1 MHAARKSRRLN
12 ELRSWRNTNLHT
24 VSEASLLLHLNRMGH
39 RSSAASLDV
48 PARVRLG
55 DVLTGLSHAL
65 DITEGHPGGHAARS
79 CLIGMRLAHIIGLRL
94 SDRTHLFYALLLKDA
109 GCSSTAARVHQLFGG
124 NDHEAKRA
132 VWMFDW
138 RHFGK
143 QAAYVLEYAGRG
155 ASSWE
160 RLGHLARIAAAG
172 PTARKELFEIR
183 CDRGANVALGLG
195 LSEATAA
202 AIRSMDEH
210 WDGGGEPFG
219 LSGADIP
226 MLGRIIGIAQVAEVF
241 WQENDAHVALEVV
254 ERRNGRWFD
263 PDLVRAFRVLAR
275 DHEFWSMLRT
285 EDARRLTFDAEH
297 QFDVI
302 ADDARLDAIAD
313 AFATVI
319 DAKSPYTS
327 EHSRRVANLAVA
339 IAERLGFSAAN
350 VTRIRRAALL
360 HDIGK
365 LGVPNSILDK
375 AGALTER
382 EWAVVRE
389 HPAHTLQILEA
400 VPAFQDF
407 AFDAACHHE
416 RLDGSGYPRGYTAER
431 LSPAARALAVADV
444 ADALLAERPY
454 RARLDPD
461 EALRILKAD
470 CARGA
475 LCRASVFAIAD
486 LVANGG
492 TVSNEAESDVATAV

>member
-1 MHAARKSRRLN
+1 M
-12 ELRSWRNTNLHT
+12 
-24 VSEASLLLHLNRMGH
+24 VH
-39 RSSAASLDV
+39 RTTADASLDA
-48 PARVRLG
+48 PATVRLG
-55 DVLTGLSHAL
+55 DILAGLSQAL
-65 DITEGHPGGHAARS
+65 DITEGHPKGHATS
-79 CLIGMRLAHIIGLRL
+79 TCLIGMRLAHIIGLRL

-109 GCSSTAARVHQLFGG
+109 GCSSNAARVHQLFGG

-138 RHFGK
+138 RDFGQ
-143 QAAYVLEYAGRG
+143 QAAYVLEYAGKG
-155 ASSWE
+155 ASSWQ
-160 RLGHLARIAAAG
+160 RVAHLARIAAAG
-172 PTARKELFEIR
+172 PGARTELFDIR

-195 LSEATAA
+195 LSETTAS

-210 WDGGGEPFG
+210 WDGGGEPLG
-219 LSGADIP
+219 LRGADIP
-226 MLGRIIGIAQVAEVF
+226 LLGRIIGLAQVMEVF
-241 WQENDAHVALEVV
+241 WRDRDEHAALEVA

-275 DHEFWSMLRT
+275 DREFWSLLRT
-285 EDARRLTFDAEH
+285 QDPRQLVFDAEH
-297 QFDVI
+297 QFAVAVDE
-302 ADDARLDAIAD
+302 ARLDAIAG

-327 EHSRRVANLAVA
+327 EHSRRVASLAVA
-339 IAERLGFSAAN
+339 IAERLGFSTAN
-350 VTRIRRAALL
+350 ITRIRRAALL

-375 AGALTER
+375 AGTLDAR

-400 VPAFQDF
+400 VPVFQHF

-416 RLDGSGYPRGYTAER
+416 RLDGSGYHRGYPAER

-454 RARLDPD
+454 RSSLDPD

-475 LCRASVFAIAD
+475 LCRASVFAVAD
-486 LVANGG
+486 IVANGG
-492 TVSNEAESDVATAV
+492 TVPDNTVAVAAAV

>member
-1 MHAARKSRRLN
+1 MPAARATPHACIS
-12 ELRSWRNTNLHT
+12 
-24 VSEASLLLHLNRMGH
+24 
-39 RSSAASLDV
+39 SSAA
-48 PARVRLG
+48 
-55 DVLTGLSHAL
+55 T
-65 DITEGHPGGHAARS
+65 IT
-79 CLIGMRLAHIIGLRL
+79 
-94 SDRTHLFYALLLKDA
+94 
-109 GCSSTAARVHQLFGG
+109 
-124 NDHEAKRA
+124 EAKRA

-138 RHFGK
+138 RNFGQ
-143 QAAYVLEYAGRG
+143 QAAYVLEYAGKG

-160 RLGHLARIAAAG
+160 RLGHLARITAAG
-172 PTARKELFEIR
+172 PAARKELFEIR

-195 LSEATAA
+195 LSEATAD

-226 MLGRIIGIAQVAEVF
+226 MLGRIIGLAQVAEVF

-285 EDARRLTFDAEH
+285 EDTRRLTFDAEH

-327 EHSRRVANLAVA
+327 EHSRRVANLAVS

-375 AGALTER
+375 AGALNER

-416 RLDGSGYPRGYTAER
+416 RLDGSGYHRGYTAER

-454 RARLDPD
+454 RAGLDPD

-492 TVSNEAESDVATAV
+492 TVSSDVAAAV